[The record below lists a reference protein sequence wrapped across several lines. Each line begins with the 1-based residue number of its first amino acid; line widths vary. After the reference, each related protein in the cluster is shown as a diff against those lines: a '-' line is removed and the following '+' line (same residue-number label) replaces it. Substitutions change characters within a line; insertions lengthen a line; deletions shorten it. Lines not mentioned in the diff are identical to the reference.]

1 MPARRLVLWTLFLA
15 GGILIRASHGPLRW
29 SGSRLATMPGRRLP
43 WSRARGGMEFT
54 APPSHAACRAVS
66 CGAATGKY
74 AEARTMIRIARV
86 AVLSGVLLVFFPLL
100 ASADCGDDCQSAYR
114 NCLSV
119 SDSRS
124 CSVQL
129 STCTQTC
136 VFHSERHGAIAYSES
151 KRTYGYSYDYDRSAD
166 AKRAAVKYCRDSVKG
181 GASDCR
187 VVISFWNAC
196 GAIPRTAATARTG
209 APPRR
214 RRRPR
219 R

>member
-1 MPARRLVLWTLFLA
+1 
-15 GGILIRASHGPLRW
+15 
-29 SGSRLATMPGRRLP
+29 
-43 WSRARGGMEFT
+43 
-54 APPSHAACRAVS
+54 
-66 CGAATGKY
+66 
-74 AEARTMIRIARV
+74 MIRIARV

-196 GAIPRTAATARTG
+196 GAIALAKDGSYGADWGPTKKEAAAKALNVCKPYGGRNCKVEEVVCSG
-209 APPRR
+209 ASK
-214 RRRPR
+214 
-219 R
+219 